1 MLTILKEF
9 FLNISIILFPVFM
22 YPFFHRT
29 DNRLVYNRTLY
40 FFFFSLAIVFA
51 MSLPINIHGLIFD
64 FRAIPLT
71 IGSLYGGFHVSCA
84 LYAVLL
90 LFRYLQNNPNQLVY
104 AVSLLPTLLIVYIY
118 IRRYMALGL
127 RHKMIAAATLFLAIR
142 VFSLVSY
149 TALNDGIASLIDA
162 KYVSTFFIMV
172 FQSVVCALYVLL
184 FERLRSVLYIQQEVI
199 NSEKIKIVSDIAASV
214 AHEIR
219 NPLTSVRGFIQLL
232 GEERLDEGKRG
243 FYEKICLEELDRAQL
258 IISDYLTLAKPG
270 LETNEP
276 IEIGAEIGY
285 IRNIL
290 LSYAN
295 YQNVEIVCGVEDEPL
310 WIAGDKY
317 KFRQALINIGKNA
330 IEAMKGE
337 GVLDISVSEH
347 NGRIAIQISDTGV
360 GMTADQIARLGT
372 PYYSTKE
379 KGTGL
384 GTMVSFSIIKNM
396 NGTIRVQSKVGKG
409 TKYVLSFP
417 RAEAPAQ
424 TAAGADGG

>member
-1 MLTILKEF
+1 
-9 FLNISIILFPVFM
+9 
-22 YPFFHRT
+22 
-29 DNRLVYNRTLY
+29 
-40 FFFFSLAIVFA
+40 
-51 MSLPINIHGLIFD
+51 
-64 FRAIPLT
+64 
-71 IGSLYGGFHVSCA
+71 
-84 LYAVLL
+84 
-90 LFRYLQNNPNQLVY
+90 
-104 AVSLLPTLLIVYIY
+104 
-118 IRRYMALGL
+118 
-127 RHKMIAAATLFLAIR
+127 
-142 VFSLVSY
+142 
-149 TALNDGIASLIDA
+149 
-162 KYVSTFFIMV
+162 
-172 FQSVVCALYVLL
+172 LYVLL